1 MYPPVVVNEKLVFKL
16 FPLVVHMSPLWWGLH
31 LLTFLCPWYPWI
43 LCKGPT
49 WPRKKWHLF
58 YFFNIF
64 FILTQKVLIR
74 LLLYLKCK
82 LLLNHEIEGRCEPR
96 WATQVVN
103 ERSPSLLIT
112 VEARRTGNRRS
123 PPKMIALKLK
133 HKVNKGLNCN
143 QDNPLISPEFTINIS
158 VTLLLLKR
166 YNKIHIIIT
175 DIYYILNTY
184 YWYILHIEYHGDHQE
199 SNEI

>member
-1 MYPPVVVNEKLVFKL
+1 MTPKN
-16 FPLVVHMSPLWWGLH
+16 
-31 LLTFLCPWYPWI
+31 
-43 LCKGPT
+43 
-49 WPRKKWHLF
+49 WHLF
-58 YFFNIF
+58 YFFHIF

-74 LLLYLKCK
+74 LLLYLTCK
-82 LLLNHEIEGRCEPR
+82 LLLNHEIEGRCERR

-112 VEARRTGNRRS
+112 VEARRTCNRRS

-133 HKVNKGLNCN
+133 HKVNN
-143 QDNPLISPEFTINIS
+143 NPLISPEFPINMEVVS

-166 YNKIHIIIT
+166 YYKIYIIIT

-184 YWYILHIEYHGDHQE
+184 YLIYTTY
-199 SNEI
+199 

>member
-1 MYPPVVVNEKLVFKL
+1 MTPKKMAFIL
-16 FPLVVHMSPLWWGLH
+16 FCS
-31 LLTFLCPWYPWI
+31 Y
-43 LCKGPT
+43 
-49 WPRKKWHLF
+49 
-58 YFFNIF
+58 F

-74 LLLYLKCK
+74 LLLYLTCK
-82 LLLNHEIEGRCEPR
+82 LLLNHEIEGRFEPR

-123 PPKMIALKLK
+123 PPKMIALELK

-143 QDNPLISPEFTINIS
+143 QDNPLISPEFPIHMEVIS

-166 YNKIHIIIT
+166 YYKIYIIIT

-199 SNEI
+199 SHEI

>member
-1 MYPPVVVNEKLVFKL
+1 MTP
-16 FPLVVHMSPLWWGLH
+16 
-31 LLTFLCPWYPWI
+31 
-43 LCKGPT
+43 
-49 WPRKKWHLF
+49 KKWHLF
-58 YFFNIF
+58 YFFHIF

-74 LLLYLKCK
+74 LLLYLTCK

-96 WATQVVN
+96 WTTQVVN

-112 VEARRTGNRRS
+112 VEARRTCNHGNRRS

-133 HKVNKGLNCN
+133 HKVNN
-143 QDNPLISPEFTINIS
+143 NPLISPEFPINMEVVS

-166 YNKIHIIIT
+166 YYKIYIIIT

-184 YWYILHIEYHGDHQE
+184 Y
-199 SNEI
+199 